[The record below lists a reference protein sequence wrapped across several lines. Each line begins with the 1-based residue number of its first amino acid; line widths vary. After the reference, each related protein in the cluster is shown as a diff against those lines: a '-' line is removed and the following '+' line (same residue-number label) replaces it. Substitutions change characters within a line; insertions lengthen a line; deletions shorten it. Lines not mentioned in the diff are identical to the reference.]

1 MKKII
6 FSLVVVMAVLLLNIQ
21 MASAIGVK
29 IVTNDMYA
37 DGTLY
42 SFSPLGTVVAAPDGT
57 EDSWAVARISEIK
70 LDLDGDDV
78 YETFYFDKDTATYEL
93 TVYAYGFDDALVTNT
108 QAGPAVIQS
117 IQTIGGNLAIYQDF
131 SKDFDPAAIG
141 VAGAGAVGA
150 DLSGYGVTDGSLW
163 LSLTGHAVGGYTLT
177 EYLNNQSTGYTGAMF
192 MDVLGGTMADQFNN
206 NMQPYGSDVEY
217 SFSAIVMAN
226 ADGRVGG
233 NWDAFDDGTAI
244 TEMVPEPT
252 AMLLLGLGLVGLAGL
267 RRKVKA

>member
-21 MASAIGVK
+21 TASAIGVK
-29 IVTNDMYA
+29 IVTNDLYA

-42 SFSPLGTVVAAPDGT
+42 SYSPLGTVVAAPDGT
-57 EDSWAVARISEIK
+57 EDSWAVARVSQIL
-70 LDLDGDDV
+70 LDVDGNGV
-78 YETFYFDKDTATYEL
+78 YETTYFDKATAVYEL
-93 TVYAYGFDDALVTNT
+93 TAYAYGFDDALVTNT
-108 QAGPAVIQS
+108 QAGPAVIQTL
-117 IQTIGGNLAIYQDF
+117 QTIGGTMEIYQDF
-131 SKDFDPAAIG
+131 AKDFDAAVIG
-141 VAGAGAVGA
+141 DAGAAAVRA
-150 DLSGYGVTDGSLW
+150 NLTGYGVTDGSLW
-163 LSLTGHAVGGYTLT
+163 LSLAGHAVAGYTLT
-177 EYLNNQSTGYTGAMF
+177 EYLNSNSTGYTGAML
-192 MDVLGGTMADQFNN
+192 MDVIGGAMAAQFNN
-206 NMQPYGSDVEY
+206 NMQPDGSDVQY
-217 SFSAIVMAN
+217 SFSAIFMED